1 MDSVYKLYAS
11 EIVLIT
17 IIYIWRFITTRIAMI
32 NAGKVEGID
41 KLDIADGIA
50 YRTQRLAYFSEW
62 LLQCISIILT
72 TMLALQISD
81 SKFSYVYYVSLALL
95 FFATNGI
102 IYIIV
107 ERISNS
113 YMKYTIA
120 KKAKVK
126 QLAQDNIPINDIQ
139 LVTQYA
145 LIRNSTV
152 VYIVEQTDVLLI
164 QGEANSKLAVIN
176 VFNPS
181 KLSIKRYKESNNL
194 EDLEKDYKNVKYTI
208 NPPVNPDIAKS
219 PLSEKAHKFG
229 VLDKLLKKHKIM
241 QYLG

>member
-1 MDSVYKLYAS
+1 M
-11 EIVLIT
+11 
-17 IIYIWRFITTRIAMI
+17 
-32 NAGKVEGID
+32 
-41 KLDIADGIA
+41 
-50 YRTQRLAYFSEW
+50 
-62 LLQCISIILT
+62 
-72 TMLALQISD
+72 
-81 SKFSYVYYVSLALL
+81 
-95 FFATNGI
+95 
-102 IYIIV
+102 
-107 ERISNS
+107 
-113 YMKYTIA
+113 
-120 KKAKVK
+120 
-126 QLAQDNIPINDIQ
+126 AQDNIPINDIQ

-241 QYLG
+241 RHVYSKPLYTTLLVNGTDSFTGNWGLGFADYAPSKASLVENKLVAPKLVETGLFVGLDSMSFIKTYIPSKELKQSIVDGLSDYVQLLVD

>member
-1 MDSVYKLYAS
+1 MVYWIYYERKGGSSMDSVYKLYAS

-72 TMLALQISD
+72 TMIALQISD

-102 IYIIV
+102 I
-107 ERISNS
+107 
-113 YMKYTIA
+113 T
-120 KKAKVK
+120 
-126 QLAQDNIPINDIQ
+126 
-139 LVTQYA
+139 
-145 LIRNSTV
+145 
-152 VYIVEQTDVLLI
+152 LL
-164 QGEANSKLAVIN
+164 
-176 VFNPS
+176 
-181 KLSIKRYKESNNL
+181 
-194 EDLEKDYKNVKYTI
+194 
-208 NPPVNPDIAKS
+208 
-219 PLSEKAHKFG
+219 
-229 VLDKLLKKHKIM
+229 
-241 QYLG
+241 

>member
-1 MDSVYKLYAS
+1 MVYWIYYERKGGSSMDSVYKLYAS

-126 QLAQDNIPINDIQ
+126 
-139 LVTQYA
+139 
-145 LIRNSTV
+145 
-152 VYIVEQTDVLLI
+152 
-164 QGEANSKLAVIN
+164 
-176 VFNPS
+176 
-181 KLSIKRYKESNNL
+181 
-194 EDLEKDYKNVKYTI
+194 
-208 NPPVNPDIAKS
+208 
-219 PLSEKAHKFG
+219 
-229 VLDKLLKKHKIM
+229 
-241 QYLG
+241 